1 VKTIKREVVF
11 LCFDMFKGMSH
22 NPGLTEAEDVAL
34 YLKRDLYKRK
44 TKRPPY
50 EIVRDE
56 TVGR

>member
-1 VKTIKREVVF
+1 
-11 LCFDMFKGMSH
+11 MFKGMSH